1 LSSSSSDRQER
12 FLRHLEPLRAALQA
26 FARRSLRDPS
36 AALDVLQTVVGNAYR
51 DFDLYA
57 EGTSFRAWMF
67 RFVSHEVS
75 NRNRLAARRRE
86 VGLTADVEKM
96 AAASG
101 VEQLADFLDRLLD
114 EPEAVLDHCDDAIA
128 GAFGGMSDQERKVL
142 LLRAIGEFKYR
153 EIAEILDVPV
163 GTVMG
168 LLSRGRQKL
177 RLRLIEYGREHRLL
191 PPHESA

>member
-1 LSSSSSDRQER
+1 M
-12 FLRHLEPLRAALQA
+12 RHLEPLRAALQA

-36 AALDVLQTVVGNAYR
+36 GALDVLQAVVGNAYR

-75 NRNRLAARRRE
+75 NRNRLAVRRRE
-86 VGLTADVEKM
+86 VGLTADVEKLVT
-96 AAASG
+96 ASSG
-101 VEQLADFLDRLLD
+101 EQDADILDRLLD
-114 EPEAVLDHCDDAIA
+114 EPEAVLEHCDDDVA
-128 GAFGGMSDQERKVL
+128 GALSVMSDQERKVL

-153 EIAEILDVPV
+153 EIAEILEVPI

-177 RLRLIEYGREHRLL
+177 RQRLIEYGREHRLL
-191 PPHESA
+191 PPNEPA